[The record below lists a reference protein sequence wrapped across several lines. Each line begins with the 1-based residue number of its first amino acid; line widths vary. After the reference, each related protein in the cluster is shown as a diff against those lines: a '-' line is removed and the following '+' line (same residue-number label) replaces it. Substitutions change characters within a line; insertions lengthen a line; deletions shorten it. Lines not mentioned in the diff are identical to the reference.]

1 MSLNRK
7 ELSEK
12 LDIPEEEIK
21 CESCLNSE
29 PYVCDI
35 IYCTEFKMPTPRHS
49 YCGLFKKEV

>member
-1 MSLNRK
+1 MTRK

-12 LDIPEEEIK
+12 LDIPEEQIK

-35 IYCTEFKMPTPRHS
+35 IYCTEFKIPTPRYS
-49 YCGLFKKEV
+49 YCALFRKEV